1 MRKRILVML
10 FLLSFLVL
18 CNRQVIAVST
28 AGADVNFSSSEYK
41 IVASVST
48 PYLNNVSIDITL
60 TGINMTVINSSYS
73 SGAVYIKYI
82 VLTYDYGSKFFDM
95 NETKLFEYD
104 NRTYEAKNFSRVLY
118 FPIRDIGD
126 YILNIT
132 VCFTIRVFFV
142 VLDIT
147 KSVSLPIRVETG
159 SQQVSINLSPEN
171 LKGGISP
178 LDTILLCVVVS
189 SIVVIVENFAFRK
202 ISKMKR
208 E

>member
-28 AGADVNFSSSEYK
+28 AGASVNFSSSEYK

-48 PYLNNVSIDITL
+48 PYTNNVSIDITL

-147 KSVSLPIRVETG
+147 KSVSLPIHVETG
-159 SQQVSINLSPEN
+159 SQQVSINLAPEN
-171 LKGGISP
+171 LNDSLSLIDIVLVSI
-178 LDTILLCVVVS
+178 TVSSVVV
-189 SIVVIVENFAFRK
+189 VVENLVFLKICKRK
-202 ISKMKR
+202 IK
-208 E
+208 